1 MEKLNSILPH
11 KVTLLRKSELV
22 ELVSQ
27 PSTLQPVLVLS
38 LKRERSQL
46 SSPQVE
52 RVLRST
58 HQRERLRNSTVRD
71 IFLKNQSLV
80 TSHSLSAGKPIRKV
94 TFNSM
99 SLPETSTQTALLLVK
114 LSSLKLI
121 TSLKSVN
128 LTQIKFIV
136 QVSLLT
142 ESSKVLENKKE
153 LKN

>member
-1 MEKLNSILPH
+1 MEKLSSILPH
-11 KVTLLRKSELV
+11 KVILLRKSELV

-27 PSTLQPVLVLS
+27 PSTHQLELVLS

-99 SLPETSTQTALLLVK
+99 SPPETSTQTALLLVK

-121 TSLKSVN
+121 ILLKSVN
-128 LTQIKFIV
+128 LTQIKFIA
-136 QVSLLT
+136 QVSSLT
-142 ESSKVLENKKE
+142 ELLKV
-153 LKN
+153 